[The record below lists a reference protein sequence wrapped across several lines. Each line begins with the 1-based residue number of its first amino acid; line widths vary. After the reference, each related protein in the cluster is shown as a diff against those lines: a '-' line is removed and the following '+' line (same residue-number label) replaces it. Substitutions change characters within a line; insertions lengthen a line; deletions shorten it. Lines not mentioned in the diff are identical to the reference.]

1 MTIRRWLLLA
11 AIGIAGCD
19 YGTPEEVVLGVPVYT
34 QAAPGSDFTPLRTY
48 YLDPSV
54 EVYEDGAQRP
64 SVTLPSSVA
73 TTISGQ
79 MQALGYTAALQ
90 PNAEVGLR
98 LAWEKTTYVY
108 YSGGYCSMYWGYYG
122 CWPTWGYAGSYTT
135 GTTIMVMVDL
145 RTNPPPGGTRP
156 VLWVTALY
164 GVLLT
169 STPET
174 GAPALNQGL
183 IRAFD
188 QSPYLRT
195 SAAP

>member
-1 MTIRRWLLLA
+1 MTIRRWILLA

-79 MQALGYTAALQ
+79 MQALGYTAIVVATEL
-90 PNAEVGLR
+90 GR
-98 LAWEKTTYVY
+98 
-108 YSGGYCSMYWGYYG
+108 
-122 CWPTWGYAGSYTT
+122 
-135 GTTIMVMVDL
+135 
-145 RTNPPPGGTRP
+145 
-156 VLWVTALY
+156 VTE
-164 GVLLT
+164 GRW
-169 STPET
+169 
-174 GAPALNQGL
+174 AP
-183 IRAFD
+183 
-188 QSPYLRT
+188 S
-195 SAAP
+195 S